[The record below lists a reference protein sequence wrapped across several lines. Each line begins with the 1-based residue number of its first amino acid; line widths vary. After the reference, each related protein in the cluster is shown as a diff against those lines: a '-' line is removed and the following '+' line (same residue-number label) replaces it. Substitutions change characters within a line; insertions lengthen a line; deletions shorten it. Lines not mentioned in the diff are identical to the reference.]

1 MGIEKCPFKGGCPKL
16 SDYNILIIKP
26 MDNNKY
32 TKYFTSC
39 KGVFQGGGCKA
50 ISYIGAYKKAYERGV
65 FFSELAG
72 TSAGS
77 IIAALIAAGA
87 APSYLEKLV
96 KETNFKDFISNYD
109 KSYLKYFFNLIIPKP
124 YKKYSEYLSPK
135 SIFQFYGIFKP
146 DKIESF
152 LETHLRNLTGL
163 KSDVKFKDLIPN
175 LHVVCA
181 DLKSHSIKVWNKE
194 HTPNASVSK
203 AVCASCCI
211 PFFFQPIDNQYVDG
225 GILSN
230 LPNFLFSKE
239 PHYNRILCFKLES
252 QQPSY
257 NIQSFKDFMSSLID
271 TIVEGSCR
279 IQKEFNIE
287 AYEVSIP
294 INNISA
300 TDFNKLNNDIIG
312 KLIQKGE
319 EAMDNFLN
327 DELTFS
333 PLNKDHSILLQ
344 TKEQMRSLVAYI
356 SLEQQQEIY
365 VSSKNTHW
373 CWELFLSIVRWIK
386 NESKITVFTSKS
398 IDPKYEES
406 ENARRRMLKAMGCT
420 LIETDITITGYF
432 FKKKDSWKGILFQDE
447 DENDFIAQ
455 YYNTPLDNRLI
466 KEWVLKLKN
475 LTENQSLLPDKKTSS
490 TRFKKK
496 KKAII
501 SIQKISET
509 KIIEKLKQEPIYQNA
524 QLAFETIDL
533 ENVIFL
539 NPYIRALK
547 YKQID
552 CLFACYEQANIPYF
566 SAAAFK
572 FANNKESLIGPP
584 VIEVHNN
591 KYYIIEGNT
600 RCVYAYKH
608 GISKLKALIVKNVSE
623 EIPCDTNKTYY
634 ISNILISDKKITAEK
649 RYSKFNYDKF
659 RHIEEYLRPNKEYMK

>member
-1 MGIEKCPFKGGCPKL
+1 
-16 SDYNILIIKP
+16 

-239 PHYNRILCFKLES
+239 PHYNRILCWNRNS
-252 QQPSY
+252 Q
-257 NIQSFKDFMSSLID
+257 
-271 TIVEGSCR
+271 V
-279 IQKEFNIE
+279 
-287 AYEVSIP
+287 
-294 INNISA
+294 
-300 TDFNKLNNDIIG
+300 II
-312 KLIQKGE
+312 
-319 EAMDNFLN
+319 
-327 DELTFS
+327 FS
-333 PLNKDHSILLQ
+333 HLKILC
-344 TKEQMRSLVAYI
+344 
-356 SLEQQQEIY
+356 
-365 VSSKNTHW
+365 H
-373 CWELFLSIVRWIK
+373 
-386 NESKITVFTSKS
+386 
-398 IDPKYEES
+398 
-406 ENARRRMLKAMGCT
+406 
-420 LIETDITITGYF
+420 
-432 FKKKDSWKGILFQDE
+432 
-447 DENDFIAQ
+447 
-455 YYNTPLDNRLI
+455 
-466 KEWVLKLKN
+466 
-475 LTENQSLLPDKKTSS
+475 
-490 TRFKKK
+490 
-496 KKAII
+496 
-501 SIQKISET
+501 
-509 KIIEKLKQEPIYQNA
+509 
-524 QLAFETIDL
+524 
-533 ENVIFL
+533 
-539 NPYIRALK
+539 
-547 YKQID
+547 
-552 CLFACYEQANIPYF
+552 
-566 SAAAFK
+566 
-572 FANNKESLIGPP
+572 
-584 VIEVHNN
+584 H
-591 KYYIIEGNT
+591 
-600 RCVYAYKH
+600 
-608 GISKLKALIVKNVSE
+608 
-623 EIPCDTNKTYY
+623 
-634 ISNILISDKKITAEK
+634 
-649 RYSKFNYDKF
+649 
-659 RHIEEYLRPNKEYMK
+659 